1 MNLSKILP
9 VILTSNEAPNIA
21 RTLDGL
27 RWAQRVVVL
36 DSGSSDDTHT
46 LATRYPNVAWHVR
59 AFDDHAAQCNHALD
73 ALADGAEW
81 VLFLDA
87 DYVVQPE
94 MAAELA
100 LLEPPAMVSGY
111 RVRFRYCVDGQPLR
125 GALYP
130 PRIVLF
136 RPGYARYVQEGH
148 AQALQLNGEVR
159 ELATPILHDDRKA
172 WPRFIANQQRYAALE
187 AEWLRTQ
194 RWSALRWPDRLRRL
208 LVIAP
213 WAAPL
218 VALARGAVLDGRAG
232 WRYAW
237 ERCVAEWLI
246 SRALL
251 RHSLG
256 LGVRQ

>member
-9 VILTSNEAPNIA
+9 VILTWNEAPNIA

-36 DSGSSDDTHT
+36 DSGSSDDTQA
-46 LATRYPNVAWHVR
+46 LAIGYPNVAWHVR

-73 ALADGAEW
+73 ALADAAEW

-87 DYVVQPE
+87 DYVVQPA
-94 MAAELA
+94 MAVELA
-100 LLEPPAMVSGY
+100 LLEPPSMVSGY
-111 RVRFRYCVDGQPLR
+111 RAGFRYCVAGRPLR

-136 RPGYARYVQEGH
+136 RRAHGRYVQEGH
-148 AQALQLNGEVR
+148 AQVLQLNGAVR
-159 ELATPILHDDRKA
+159 ELTTPILHDDRKA
-172 WPRFIANQQRYAALE
+172 WPRFIANQQRYATLE
-187 AEWLRTQ
+187 AAWLRAQ
-194 RWSALRWPDRLRRL
+194 RWSALGWPDRLRRL

-218 VALARGAVLDGRAG
+218 VALARGAVLDGGAG

-251 RHSLG
+251 RQL
-256 LGVRQ
+256 LGVDVRQ